1 MKKVA
6 LTGSMAAGKSTV
18 ATMFAELGVPV
29 FDADAVVRKLY
40 ASGGAAVE
48 PLRQL
53 VPAVVSPDGGVNRV
67 RLSEEVMKD
76 PELLRKVEEVVHP
89 LVDIERKKFLDRAR
103 RKGTPYV
110 VLEEPLLMEK
120 GREREYDLV
129 VTVHAPRDVRIA
141 RALNRPNMT
150 EEKFSILDARQLP
163 DMEKRDRADFVIET
177 SGTLEDVRRQVRKL
191 HRKILGMTDSE

>member
-18 ATMFAELGVPV
+18 AAMFAELGVPV

-89 LVDIERKKFLDRAR
+89 LVDIERKIFLDRAR

-129 VTVHAPRDVRIA
+129 VTVHAPRNMRKA

-191 HRKILGMTDSE
+191 HRKILGVTDSE

>member
-18 ATMFAELGVPV
+18 AAMFAELGVPV

-89 LVDIERKKFLDRAR
+89 LVDIERKTFLDRAR
-103 RKGTPYV
+103 RKRVPYV

-120 GREREYDLV
+120 GRERECDLV
-129 VTVHAPRDVRIA
+129 VTVHAPRDMRMA

-177 SGTLEDVRRQVRKL
+177 SGSLEDVRRQVRKL
-191 HRKILGMTDSE
+191 HRKILGVTE

>member
-89 LVDIERKKFLDRAR
+89 LVDIERKTFLDRAR
-103 RKGTPYV
+103 RKGAPYV

>member
-129 VTVHAPRDVRIA
+129 VTVHAPRDVRMA
-141 RALNRPNMT
+141 RALNRPNMA

-163 DMEKRDRADFVIET
+163 DKEKSDRADFVIET

-191 HRKILGMTDSE
+191 HRKILGVTDSE